1 MKRLLLALALW
12 PFAAGAHDPG
22 LSTATVDFDSREILV
37 QMAFAPADLRAL
49 QSPYSDLAARSA
61 ELRAT
66 QTAIQATSVDV
77 REVGTDNVEFT
88 LRFPRPAGSAVLH
101 SPLLAGLPLGH
112 RQALTLRDP
121 AGTTVLT
128 ELLSAERDSVVL
140 PALAS
145 ARPFRFEPPRS
156 PSVRAATVGVLAAFA
171 AGSVWLAR
179 RRRADAAS
187 VTHG

>member
-12 PFAAGAHDPG
+12 PLAAAAHDPG
-22 LSTATVDFDSREILV
+22 LSSATVDFDSREILV
-37 QMAFAPADLRAL
+37 QMAFAPAELRAL
-49 QSPYSDLAARSA
+49 QSPYPDLAARSA

-66 QTAIQATSVDV
+66 QTAIQPTSVEV

-101 SPLLAGLPLGH
+101 SPLLARLPFGH

-121 AGTTVLT
+121 AGATVLT

-145 ARPFRFEPPRS
+145 ERRLLLEPPRS
-156 PSVRAATVGVLAAFA
+156 PSLRAATVGALAAFA
-171 AGSVWLAR
+171 GGFIWLAR
-179 RRRADAAS
+179 RRRTDAAS
-187 VTHG
+187 VTHR